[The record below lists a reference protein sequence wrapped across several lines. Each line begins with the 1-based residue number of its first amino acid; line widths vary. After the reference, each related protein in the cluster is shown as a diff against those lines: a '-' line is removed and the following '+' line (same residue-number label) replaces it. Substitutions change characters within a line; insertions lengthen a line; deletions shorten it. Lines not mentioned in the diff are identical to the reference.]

1 MSIPRETTIEVCLI
15 GIRLPRHVDFVF
27 PSGSLSK
34 RAAARNEQRK
44 EIDFYL
50 KAKGWTGGARQTRRV
65 DESGSKNI
73 SITIDC
79 QPVTNTRMITLRRC
93 YTLYPVPC
101 IRGLLTVPLVSISSL
116 SLKRRIDYKEVSCW
130 LKNNPIYKKIMATAP
145 ELQLPVC
152 MQSFYIVKGI
162 SKLICNLPYLTADDH
177 DNKTSRH
184 SSHSP

>member
-50 KAKGWTGGARQTRRV
+50 KAKGLTGGARQTRRV

-73 SITIDC
+73 SISIVC
-79 QPVTNTRMITLRRC
+79 QPVATPRMLPQRC
-93 YTLYPVPC
+93 HTLYPVPY
-101 IRGLLTVPLVSISSL
+101 IWGLLTVPLVSISSL
-116 SLKRRIDYKEVSCW
+116 SLKRRIDYKEVSNG
-130 LKNNPIYKKIMATAP
+130 LKNNPIYKKNNGYRP
-145 ELQLPVC
+145 
-152 MQSFYIVKGI
+152 
-162 SKLICNLPYLTADDH
+162 
-177 DNKTSRH
+177 
-184 SSHSP
+184 

>member
-79 QPVTNTRMITLRRC
+79 QPVTNTRIITHRRC
-93 YTLYPVPC
+93 HTLLSHAMYLGTTDGPSC
-101 IRGLLTVPLVSISSL
+101 IDIIAIA
-116 SLKRRIDYKEVSCW
+116 K
-130 LKNNPIYKKIMATAP
+130 AP
-145 ELQLPVC
+145 
-152 MQSFYIVKGI
+152 
-162 SKLICNLPYLTADDH
+162 N
-177 DNKTSRH
+177 
-184 SSHSP
+184 